1 MNPATLPPP
10 LARVAGV
17 LADAPFPWSVAGG
30 WALDLAQGTVTRAHA
45 DVDLAV
51 FREHQRL
58 LRAHL
63 PGWRWTRVAAGVSEP
78 WPADEWLTLP
88 VHELHAAPPEPH
100 AAPALEFLLNE
111 RAGTDW
117 VYRRDPRIRL
127 PLARALTRAATSRLP
142 VLAPEVVLLYK
153 AKAPRAVD
161 EADFATALPHL
172 STAARTWLADAL
184 AICHPGHAWRL
195 ALDSARP

>member
-1 MNPATLPPP
+1 MAPATLPPP

-17 LADAPFPWSVAGG
+17 LADAPFPWGVAGG
-30 WALDLAQGTVTRAHA
+30 WALDLAHGTVTRAHA
-45 DVDLAV
+45 DLDLAV
-51 FREHQRL
+51 LREHQRL

-63 PGWRWTRVAAGVSEP
+63 SGWRWTRVAAGVSEP
-78 WPADEWLTLP
+78 WPADEWLTAP

-100 AAPALEFLLNE
+100 SAPALEFLLNE

-127 PLARALTRAATSRLP
+127 PLARAFTSAAGRLP

-161 EADFATALPHL
+161 EADFAAALPYL
-172 STAARTWLADAL
+172 SAPARTWLAEAL

-195 ALDSARP
+195 ALGAAEP